1 MQVVSVIP
9 KDLIDDAQRYHID
22 KNRKDYYKSR
32 TLHGE
37 VVTNNKKNGGIPD
50 ALHNLLH
57 TYSSCREST
66 HQAIHQGK
74 MSGLT
79 TKQ

>member
-1 MQVVSVIP
+1 MTHR
-9 KDLIDDAQRYHID
+9 DTTLIKIEKIITNPEPYTE
-22 KNRKDYYKSR
+22 KLSR
-32 TLHGE
+32 TI
-37 VVTNNKKNGGIPD
+37 KKNGGIPD